1 MTTVE
6 RVLNAR
12 SVVPVASSSA
22 SLTYLSTTSTFSA
35 VHLLHLKPFSSL
47 LRSSSTSFFAGKS
60 GYVLESRRGLRSSR
74 RSHLA
79 LTNLIKAAFLVEWI
93 GKLINFLAKTPAK
106 MFAQKLEDDLD
117 KAAKMVKTAAG
128 IVASIAR
135 ETDEFAEEVERIAEQ
150 TEKFA
155 EKVSEVTE
163 KIETEIDDILDVIEG
178 EKKLVVTS
186 YQLVENENQAAL
198 QTTSIEKDDSKT
210 IVIVESSVVSENSN
224 NSAFSS

>member
-163 KIETEIDDILDVIEG
+163 KIETEIDDILDVIEVVFHFALSKPQWRRPEG
-178 EKKLVVTS
+178 SKFKAVSMICKLPEEGSTFVNCFWM
-186 YQLVENENQAAL
+186 LL
-198 QTTSIEKDDSKT
+198 LMPPSK
-210 IVIVESSVVSENSN
+210 
-224 NSAFSS
+224 